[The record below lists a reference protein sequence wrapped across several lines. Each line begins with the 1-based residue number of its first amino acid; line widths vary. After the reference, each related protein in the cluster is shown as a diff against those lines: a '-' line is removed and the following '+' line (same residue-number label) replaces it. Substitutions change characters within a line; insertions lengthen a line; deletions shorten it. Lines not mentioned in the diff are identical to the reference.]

1 MKKNF
6 RTIASSFIIIVAIL
20 TMSITASAESSSDLT
35 QVNTWQEIISYLSD
49 GVNVDLN
56 PGEVRSVP
64 IPLSDGSVAFL
75 ELGCYAFPQSRGTS
89 ATTYTYKSNGNYTV
103 YAKIDGGLAGTYS
116 HKVNFNVFKT
126 SPVCQFKI
134 TSSNVESQTPGV
146 GMTVGNSSVTDIVNH
161 TVGTSAYTHA
171 YTSFIAG
178 STSIPVNVYD
188 KVLMNS
194 DHAEKIRF
202 TIYFDFAPIS

>member
-1 MKKNF
+1 MKKHF
-6 RTIASSFIIIVAIL
+6 QTIVSSCIMIIAII
-20 TMSITASAESSSDLT
+20 TMSITAFAESSSDLT
-35 QVNTWQEIISYLSD
+35 QINTWQEIISYLSD
-49 GVNVDLN
+49 GVNVELN
-56 PGEVRSVP
+56 PGEVRSMP
-64 IPLSDGSVAFL
+64 IPLSDGSVASL
-75 ELGCYAFPQSRGTS
+75 ELGCYALPQSRGTS

-103 YAKIDGGLAGTYS
+103 YAKINGGFAGTYS
-116 HKVNFNVFKT
+116 HRVNFNVSKT
-126 SPVCQFKI
+126 SPVCLFKI

-161 TVGTSAYTHA
+161 AVGTSSYTHA
-171 YTSFIAG
+171 YTSFITAP
-178 STSIPVNVYD
+178 TSVPVNVYD

>member
-49 GVNVDLN
+49 GVNVELN

-64 IPLSDGSVAFL
+64 IPLSNGSVAFL

-89 ATTYTYKSNGNYTV
+89 ATN
-103 YAKIDGGLAGTYS
+103 
-116 HKVNFNVFKT
+116 
-126 SPVCQFKI
+126 
-134 TSSNVESQTPGV
+134 
-146 GMTVGNSSVTDIVNH
+146 
-161 TVGTSAYTHA
+161 
-171 YTSFIAG
+171 
-178 STSIPVNVYD
+178 
-188 KVLMNS
+188 
-194 DHAEKIRF
+194 
-202 TIYFDFAPIS
+202 IYL